1 MSVQQLPWSDLVE
14 GVLALYFT
22 PSRLRS
28 KAYVHYLVDQAVE
41 MLARSDID
49 EPVRSVADL
58 LSEDESLGNC
68 FLRRV
73 NPMKVLSWRDLPGLL
88 V

>member
-41 MLARSDID
+41 MLARSGIKK
-49 EPVRSVADL
+49 EM
-58 LSEDESLGNC
+58 ES
-68 FLRRV
+68 FII
-73 NPMKVLSWRDLPGLL
+73 
-88 V
+88 